1 MISVHKVSASP
12 AHPLVGLW
20 LSSQVAGSGYVQL
33 VSGQL
38 NNKGFLLVLFSVL
51 VVLIPMKRAVVM
63 PIVAL
68 RNPRSWMTAAV
79 SRKSRYLFGP
89 EGKFWNQNYLN
100 SSKLPSSLTAN
111 FASLTDSFN
120 ASLSKLLKLWS
131 WTQTRQ
137 TQNSFSG
144 SEKLA
149 GRSRNGPPG
158 LTPQPKRFL
167 LFRYKKWR
175 ICFWFFGWHCGP
187 WIYRYDHEWYLH
199 MGWGGSGNTWRK
211 AKAFSAFVARK

>member
-38 NNKGFLLVLFSVL
+38 NSKGFLLVLFSVL
-51 VVLIPMKRAVVM
+51 VVLIPMKIAVGM

-68 RNPRSWMTAAV
+68 RNPRSWTTAAV

-144 SEKLA
+144 SK
-149 GRSRNGPPG
+149 S
-158 LTPQPKRFL
+158 
-167 LFRYKKWR
+167 
-175 ICFWFFGWHCGP
+175 
-187 WIYRYDHEWYLH
+187 
-199 MGWGGSGNTWRK
+199 
-211 AKAFSAFVARK
+211 